1 MYRETPLRSLIKT
14 MTWRLLATLTTVSLV
29 WLMTGTLELALSVGG
44 LEFVAKLVLYFL
56 HERAWQRLPW
66 GRNAKESPSSPLSS
80 CS

>member
-29 WLMTGTLELALSVGG
+29 WLMTGTLEMALSVGG
-44 LEFVAKLVLYFL
+44 MEFVAKLVLYFI

-66 GRNAKESPSSPLSS
+66 GRRPEESARPALSS

>member
-1 MYRETPLRSLIKT
+1 